1 MWWYHSLFS
10 LTEIFLFVCWL
21 CLFTHSTANPSN
33 KFLYSWELIDRRQR
47 KPCFKTYAKLFQN
60 LEYLF
65 KQDSCEDRIM
75 YWSCFESWWYFLLYQ
90 NLSSC
95 PIEMNQHSS
104 VFVLNLI
111 TMVLSSYFLY
121 IYRICFHSCQKVLQ
135 GCVIKGISIY
145 KTCAKKMSLRD
156 CLSRMLHHV
165 QPMLQASSFCRNT
178 NYNSS

>member
-1 MWWYHSLFS
+1 MISFFVQINWDFS
-10 LTEIFLFVCWL
+10 ICMSIV
-21 CLFTHSTANPSN
+21 LFTHSTANPSN
-33 KFLYSWELIDRRQR
+33 KFLYSWELIDRKGR
-47 KPCFKTYAKLFQN
+47 KTCFKTYAKLFQN

-121 IYRICFHSCQKVLQ
+121 IYRICFHSCQK
-135 GCVIKGISIY
+135 ISIRL
-145 KTCAKKMSLRD
+145 CHQRNFNLQNLRWENEFAW
-156 CLSRMLHHV
+156 LFV
-165 QPMLQASSFCRNT
+165 QDASSCPANAASELLLQIRQL
-178 NYNSS
+178 